1 MSSSRQYLYLRV
13 PPQDPQRHRDPDGGS
28 RPSCCR
34 PGSVAAVAALAVV
47 VVAQASLSVAGV
59 VLAVARIVFTRG
71 PCTPGR
77 PQSPQGKKP
86 CRMACYCNCSNSTVP
101 AAPGSGGP
109 GDVCKWLSAPG
120 GVVISVRA
128 GAGRTVS
135 GRPASELTFGGVSV
149 EDDCCGGIEDVD
161 ADADV
166 CTGLLARVARS

>member
-1 MSSSRQYLYLRV
+1 MLQTGIGCRGSGISSRGSGASVAVRSRGSFGSGEDSIYKGTMHAGPAAVSSRQ
-13 PPQDPQRHRDPDGGS
+13 
-28 RPSCCR
+28 
-34 PGSVAAVAALAVV
+34 
-47 VVAQASLSVAGV
+47 
-59 VLAVARIVFTRG
+59 
-71 PCTPGR
+71 
-77 PQSPQGKKP
+77 KP
-86 CRMACYCNCSNSTVP
+86 CRIACYCICSNSTAP
-101 AAPGSGGP
+101 ATPGSGGP